1 MKTTFAALVLA
12 ACAAAAIA
20 HATEPNAATKRW
32 WGHVQILAADD
43 MEGRDTGSPG
53 HAKAAAYVVGQF
65 QKNGITPAGERGGY
79 YQQVPIRSLRLN
91 TSRSK
96 LTLVRGR
103 NTVPLAWLQH
113 MTVAPAT
120 NLPAL
125 MKGGLIF
132 AGSDNAAGFDTNGAI
147 VVRLNPERFVPGAP
161 AQAAPPANAAAV
173 IGIDSLVGVEP
184 NRWPAQYAVAMR
196 LADTPAPTRPA
207 GPVNFR
213 FNPAFADVLLEGS
226 GHTYTDLVAMAAQG
240 RSVPSFALQG
250 TLSLEMSFD
259 ETSLVSDNVMGV
271 LRGSDPAL
279 AEEYVVLS
287 AHLDG
292 YGIGEPWAG
301 DRIYNGA
308 FDDAAYV
315 ATLLDFAERL
325 RASGTTLRRSL
336 LFAVVTGEEKGLLGS
351 RYYTQHLT
359 VPKEKLVANINL
371 DQLRPVH
378 PLHTLTTLA
387 VDDSTLGDAAR
398 AVAKTMNIRIQPDP
412 EPLRNL
418 LRRSDHINFIGI
430 GVPAVGFIFGF
441 EKGTADEAA
450 YRKWYEDRYH
460 SPLDDLSQPW
470 VPEAAAGF
478 NDFFARLVET
488 LANANDRPRW
498 KPGSALAPKQ
508 YPNGRGGRHSLRR
521 SGRTPWKN
529 D

>member
-1 MKTTFAALVLA
+1 MKTTLAALLVLV
-12 ACAAAAIA
+12 CLAAAAG

-32 WGHVQILAADD
+32 WGHVQVLAADNL
-43 MEGRDTGSPG
+43 EGRDTGSAG
-53 HAKAAAYVVGQF
+53 HAKAAAYVVRQF
-65 QKNGITPAGERGGY
+65 QQNGITPAGERGY
-79 YQQVPIRSLRLN
+79 YQQVPIRALRLN
-91 TSRSK
+91 RSRSK
-96 LTLVRGR
+96 LVLVRGR

-113 MTVAPAT
+113 MTVAPAM
-120 NLPAL
+120 NLPAV

-132 AGSDNAAGFDTNGAI
+132 AGSDNAAGHDTNGAL

-161 AQAAPPANAAAV
+161 PQPAPPANAAAV
-173 IGIDSLVGVEP
+173 IGIDSAVGVEP

-196 LADTPAPTRPA
+196 LSDAPAPLHAA
-207 GPVNFR
+207 GPVAFR
-213 FNPAFADVLLEGS
+213 FNPAFADILLQGS
-226 GHTYTDLVAMAAQG
+226 GHTYKELLALAAEG
-240 RSVPSFALQG
+240 RPVPSFPLEG
-250 TLSLEMSFD
+250 TLSIQMEFD
-259 ETSLVSDNVMGV
+259 ERSLVSDNVIGV

-279 AEEYVVLS
+279 ADEYVVLS

-292 YGIGEPWAG
+292 YGVGEPWGA
-301 DRIYNGA
+301 DKIYNGA

-315 ATLLDFAERL
+315 ATLIDFAERL

-359 VPKEKLVANINL
+359 VPREKLIANINL

-387 VDDSTLGDAAR
+387 PDDSTLGDTAR
-398 AVAKTMNIRIQPDP
+398 AVAKTMNIGVQPDP

-441 EKGTADEAA
+441 ERGTLDGAA

-478 NDFFARLVET
+478 NDFFARLVEA
-488 LANANDRPRW
+488 LANADDRPRW
-498 KPGSALAPKQ
+498 KPGSTLAPKQ
-508 YPNGRGGRHSLRR
+508 
-521 SGRTPWKN
+521 
-529 D
+529 

>member
-1 MKTTFAALVLA
+1 MKTKLAAVAALL
-12 ACAAAAIA
+12 CAAGAVGS
-20 HATEPNAATKRW
+20 ATEPNAATKRW

-43 MEGRDTGSPG
+43 MEGRDTGSRG
-53 HAKAAAYVVGQF
+53 HAKAAAYVVSQF
-65 QKNGITPAGERGGY
+65 QENGITPAGERGY
-79 YQQVPIRSLRLN
+79 YQQVPIRALRLN
-91 TSRSK
+91 TNRS
-96 LTLVRGR
+96 TLVLARGR
-103 NTVPLAWLQH
+103 DTMPLAWLQH

-120 NLPAL
+120 NLPAV
-125 MKGGLIF
+125 MKGRLVF
-132 AGSDNAAGFDTNGAI
+132 AGSDNAAGLDTNGAI

-161 AQAAPPANAAAV
+161 PQPAPPANAAAV
-173 IGIDSLVGVEP
+173 IGIDSAVGVEP

-196 LADTPAPTRPA
+196 LTDMPAPTRPA
-207 GPVNFR
+207 GPVAFR
-213 FNPAFADVLLEGS
+213 FNPAFADILLQGS
-226 GHTYTDLVAMAAQG
+226 GHTYTALLTLAAQG
-240 RSVPSFALQG
+240 RPVPSFALDG
-250 TLSLEMSFD
+250 TLSVEMGFD
-259 ETSLVSDNVMGV
+259 ETSLVSDNVFGV

-292 YGIGEPWAG
+292 YGIGEPWG
-301 DRIYNGA
+301 SDRIYNGA

-315 ATLLDFAERL
+315 ATLIDFAERV
-325 RASGTTLRRSL
+325 RASGTKLRRSL

-351 RYYTQHLT
+351 RYYAQHLT

-387 VDDSTLGDAAR
+387 VDDSTLGDTAR
-398 AVAKTMNIRIQPDP
+398 AVAKTMNIAVQPDP

-441 EKGTADEAA
+441 EKGTSDEAA

-488 LANANDRPRW
+488 LANADERPRW
-498 KPGSALAPKQ
+498 KPGSALAPT
-508 YPNGRGGRHSLRR
+508 LR
-521 SGRTPWKN
+521 
-529 D
+529 